1 MTPFGAFP
9 GHGAFTLQGLNTR
22 NHNGTEGR
30 PQTTAAVAAAGDK
43 KHGRPFKWIYTG
55 GLDFTEDY
63 LTEEVTDHKQ
73 RAKLSEALSSNELL
87 SCLLGPEAPEP
98 KQGEKAL
105 ILGAGFLAKI

>member
-73 RAKLSEALSSNELL
+73 RAKAVSYGEREILSGKSVLL
-87 SCLLGPEAPEP
+87 HTPWS
-98 KQGEKAL
+98 KASKV
-105 ILGAGFLAKI
+105 ARERRR